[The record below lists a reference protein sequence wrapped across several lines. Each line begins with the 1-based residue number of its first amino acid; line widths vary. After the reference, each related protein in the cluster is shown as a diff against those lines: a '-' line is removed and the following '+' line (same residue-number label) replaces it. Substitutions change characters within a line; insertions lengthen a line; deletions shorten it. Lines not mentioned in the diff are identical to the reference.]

1 MNARDANRKEIA
13 GRIAALLTH
22 YWSSTEPAAVR
33 QAQLNDWLEDLEE
46 FPAELVGEACR
57 DYRRSADRAR
67 RPLPG
72 DIRMICIRIRVADA
86 TRVADRKAI
95 ADARSPWPDWLAELW
110 GPAPMGPSDRAAAIA
125 QAKDRERE
133 QLRRRLGNPNAKLSS
148 EMTEAEK
155 IAEGQR
161 VGNEWAQARG
171 FSTLNAYAA
180 AKGLSYE
187 EARDDVCQSFL
198 KGSPIASVIKDTAA
212 KKRSDF
218 NWTAEQL
225 KAGRDE
231 LVRLGHIDPPE
242 EEPR

>member
-1 MNARDANRKEIA
+1 M
-13 GRIAALLTH
+13 TH

-46 FPAELVGEACR
+46 FPAVLVGEACR
-57 DYRRSADRAR
+57 EYRRGADRGR
-67 RPLPG
+67 RPMPG

-125 QAKDRERE
+125 QAKDRERK
-133 QLRRRLGNPNAKLSS
+133 QLRRRLGDPNAKLSS
-148 EMTEAEK
+148 EMTDAKK
-155 IAEGQR
+155 IAEGKR
-161 VGNEWAQARG
+161 VGNEWAQQRG
-171 FSTLNAYAA
+171 FPNLDAYAA
-180 AKGLSYE
+180 AKGLTYE
-187 EARDDVCQSFL
+187 DARGEVIAANL
-198 KGSPIASVIKDTAA
+198 AGSPIAQVFGRVIKKTAEKA
-212 KKRSDF
+212 AGKFD
-218 NWTAEQL
+218 WTAEQL

-242 EEPR
+242 EHRADSV

>member
-1 MNARDANRKEIA
+1 M
-13 GRIAALLTH
+13 
-22 YWSSTEPAAVR
+22 
-33 QAQLNDWLEDLEE
+33 
-46 FPAELVGEACR
+46 VGEACKE
-57 DYRRSADRAR
+57 YRRSPDHKR

-171 FSTLNAYAA
+171 FPTLNAYAA
-180 AKGLSYE
+180 AKELSYE
-187 EARDDVCQSFL
+187 KARDDVCQSFL
-198 KGSPIASVIKDTAA
+198 KGSPIAEVIKNTAA
-212 KKRSDF
+212 KKRGDF

-242 EEPR
+242 VCGT